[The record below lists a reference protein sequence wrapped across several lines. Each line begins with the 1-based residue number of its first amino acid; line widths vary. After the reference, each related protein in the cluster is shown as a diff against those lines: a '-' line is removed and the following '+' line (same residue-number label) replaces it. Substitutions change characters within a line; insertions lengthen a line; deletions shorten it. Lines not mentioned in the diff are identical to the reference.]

1 MAVGPRVGP
10 PLAALLTPVGRAALA
25 VVGVGGPG
33 AGALVERFFAPRG
46 RPAPPAAA
54 AIRVGRWH
62 GHAGGA
68 GEDVVVVWHDRDRVE
83 VHCHGGVAA
92 SQSVLASLEAAGAT
106 AVPWPLW
113 HAAAGEPDWSI
124 AAREAL
130 AVVGGPKAAS
140 ILTRQLAG
148 AWDAEW
154 RRLVAEAAAGNAAA
168 VGARAGRLLAAARVG
183 LRLTR
188 PWRVVIVGP
197 VNAGK
202 SSLVNAL
209 AGHARSIV
217 TPAPGTTRDL
227 VETRLVLAGWEID
240 LVDTAGTREP
250 GAGIAAVEQ
259 AGIERAAVEALA
271 ADLVVRVEPADGPA
285 APWATGPR
293 DLLVVSK
300 GDLARSAPVLPESGP
315 PHLVTSATTGRGIDR
330 LAAAIVHRLV
340 PEEHDAPG
348 LLDGAVPFTADQV
361 AAVRRVADTLAP

>member
-1 MAVGPRVGP
+1 
-10 PLAALLTPVGRAALA
+10 
-25 VVGVGGPG
+25 VVGLRG
-33 AGALVERFFAPRG
+33 AGAGTLVDRLFTPRG

-62 GHAGGA
+62 GHAGGV
-68 GEDVVVVWHDRDRVE
+68 GEDVVVVWQAHDRVE

-92 SQSVLASLEAAGAT
+92 SLAVLASLEAAGAT
-106 AVPWPLW
+106 AVPWQRW
-113 HAAAGEPDWSI
+113 QTAAGEPDWAV

-130 AVVGGPKAAS
+130 AVVGGPKAAR

-154 RRLVAEAAAGNAAA
+154 RRLVAEAAVGDAVA
-168 VGARAGRLLAAARVG
+168 VGPRAGRLLAAARVG

-188 PWRVVIVGP
+188 PWRVVIAGP

-209 AGHARSIV
+209 VGHARSIV

-250 GAGIAAVEQ
+250 GTGITSVER
-259 AGIERAAVEALA
+259 AGIERAAGAALA
-271 ADLVVRVEPADGPA
+271 ADLVVHVVPANGPA
-285 APWATGPR
+285 GPGAGGPR

-300 GDLARSAPVLPESGP
+300 CDLARSAPALPGSGP
-315 PHLVTSATTGRGIDR
+315 PHAVTSAATGEGTER
-330 LAAAIVHRLV
+330 LAAAIVRRLV

-348 LLDGAVPFTADQV
+348 LLDGAVPFTAAQV
-361 AAVRRVADTLAP
+361 AAVRHVRDTLAP